1 MKFMELPDKW
11 TGIESNVFI
20 LPIEYEKNVIWG
32 EGADKGPAEILKCS
46 YHLEPYDEQFN
57 IDPYEEGIH
66 VLPALELMNEEAENA
81 INKIGEEVT
90 KHKGKFLISLGGD
103 HAVTIGIV
111 KGMENLYDDFS
122 VLVLDAH
129 ADLKDSW
136 EGSKLHHSCISKRVS
151 EKHDV
156 SIMGVRSM
164 DLDEH
169 EFAVS
174 NDIHILKSYDYSE
187 EKIDEVIAKLK
198 DKVYLSID
206 VDVFDPAFIRN
217 TGTPEP
223 DGLQWKQ
230 IIFIL
235 KRLFEKKN
243 VIGCDIVEF
252 APKENYNA
260 EAFAL
265 AKLVYK
271 IIAFKKLNKK

>member
-1 MKFMELPDKW
+1 MRFMDLPEKW
-11 TGIESNVFI
+11 TGKDSNVFI
-20 LPIEYEKNVIWG
+20 LPIEYEKDVTWG
-32 EGADKGPAEILKCS
+32 TGADKGPNEILKCS

-66 VLPALELMNEEAENA
+66 LLNPLKFTDETAENA
-81 INKIGEEVT
+81 IEKISEEVC
-90 KHKGKFLISLGGD
+90 KYKDKFLISVGGD
-103 HAVTIGIV
+103 HAVSIGV
-111 KGMENLYDDFS
+111 VNEMEGDFS

-151 EKHDV
+151 EKHD
-156 SIMGVRSM
+156 IGIIGVRSM

-169 EFAVS
+169 ELVD
-174 NDIHILKSYDYSE
+174 NENIRVLKSYDYTE
-187 EKIDEVIAKLK
+187 EKVDEMISKLK

-206 VDVFDPAFIRN
+206 VDVFDPSFIRN

-230 IIFIL
+230 VIYIL
-235 KRLFEKKN
+235 QKLFEKKK
-243 VIGCDIVEF
+243 VIGCDVVEF
-252 APKENYNA
+252 SPKYNFEA

-265 AKLVYK
+265 AKLIYK
-271 IIAFKKLNKK
+271 IVGLYKMSKTQTI